1 MNESSQVIK
10 SRAGHHQSVNSIHN
24 PTHSVLNDMNQ
35 CQCTTLHCMSYRLYV
50 CVQPSSTAKVPCAA
64 WRSHRNHRYASPL
77 RKFDVWESIRASE
90 SETLSLTVGWTVSSA
105 GCSFQFFNK
114 PGERFAVKICDFPC
128 DFTVCFQNFYR
139 KIVAGISQQGKF
151 WIFSAKLS
159 LGFQTRETQYF
170 CRKTVAGNFL
180 TPPQ

>member
-10 SRAGHHQSVNSIHN
+10 SRSHHQSTQFIH
-24 PTHSVLNDMNQ
+24 THSGLNDMNQ

-64 WRSHRNHRYASPL
+64 WRSHRRQS
-77 RKFDVWESIRASE
+77 SIRESASQVRCMRKVTRMNRE
-90 SETLSLTVGWTVSSA
+90 CRSNLSALSIPCTVSSA
-105 GCSFQFFNK
+105 GCSFQFFYK
-114 PGERFAVKICDFPC
+114 PGERFAAKICDFPC

-151 WIFSAKLS
+151 
-159 LGFQTRETQYF
+159 
-170 CRKTVAGNFL
+170 
-180 TPPQ
+180 